1 MGADEG
7 DLEAKLTLRPL
18 PTLCPRGPWDVAAES
33 CSQMGGVWGA
43 LGLDVLVKMGTLK
56 LKRGLGSCLE
66 ALQGAWVLW
75 AMAVRQLR
83 QDQQS
88 QTWLFTPGLHGA
100 CSCHCS
106 LLGLR
111 SETSDPP
118 PPPPSDLQTF
128 RPCAFCLYSL
138 SRFPALFTP
147 LWPPP
152 CFHPHY
158 CLCPSLIPRRCL

>member
-18 PTLCPRGPWDVAAES
+18 LTLCPRGPWDVAAES

-118 PPPPSDLQTF
+118 PLPPSDLQTF
-128 RPCAFCLYSL
+128 RPSDPVLFAFIVCPDFQHFSL
-138 SRFPALFTP
+138 LCGHLPASTP
-147 LWPPP
+147 IIASALV
-152 CFHPHY
+152 
-158 CLCPSLIPRRCL
+158 